1 MCHSAAMADG
11 SKTEIEPLF
20 LPSWLRYATLGLS
33 ALSFVVGVV
42 AVFTTTN
49 EIGTAAMVAAS
60 AGLILVVVFADR
72 IQILEAGPIKATLPR
87 QAAKQ
92 LEQAGVA
99 EARGH
104 VEEAQRLRA
113 SARLLL
119 DGTAP
124 VSTRHDT
131 VQAEEPGP
139 QGAGMQHLLM
149 SHTRAL
155 ARASTSADT
164 VRALFGEGSDGDRL
178 TAIAIMQARPELAD
192 PKILKAAVVDARSA
206 HEQYQA
212 LVAIEKVI
220 DASTPEVPQ
229 RQELVAIVRDALGTS
244 PGVSASTNRR
254 AVAERIISTASG

>member
-1 MCHSAAMADG
+1 MADG
-11 SKTEIEPLF
+11 SETENQPLF
-20 LPSWLRYATLGLS
+20 FPAWLRYATLGLS
-33 ALSFVVGVV
+33 ALSFVVGAV

-60 AGLILVVVFADR
+60 AALILVVVFADR

-99 EARGH
+99 EARGN
-104 VEEAQRLRA
+104 VEEAERLRA
-113 SARLLL
+113 SARVLL
-119 DGTAP
+119 DGSDP
-124 VSTRHDT
+124 VTIRLDT

-139 QGAGMQHLLM
+139 QGAGMQYLLM

-155 ARASTSADT
+155 ARASTSAAT

-192 PKILKAAVVDARSA
+192 PKTLKAAVVDARSA

-212 LVAIEKVI
+212 LVAIEKVV
-220 DASTPEVPQ
+220 DASTPEVPE
-229 RQELVAIVRDALGTS
+229 RQELVEFVREALHTS
-244 PGVSASTNRR
+244 QSVPASTNRR
-254 AVAERIISTASG
+254 AVAERIISTATG